1 MWLTSDQIL
10 PVLLNNIGVGAAS
23 NTTNETTKH
32 INMGKYE
39 SAMFVIALGTNS
51 VTTSNFY
58 LMQASTDTAAGSA
71 MGAYN
76 YRTASTA
83 ASYTGST
90 DALSTRT
97 AGTGS
102 TALVLASTAETL
114 YIIEVKGNDC
124 AAGYPFVY
132 PSISSAAAVR
142 TAAIIGF
149 LKPRYEQVNMLIVNT

>member
-1 MWLTSDQIL
+1 MWLTSDEIF
-10 PVLLNNIGVGAAS
+10 PVLLNAPSTGGAS
-23 NTTNETTKH
+23 NTTTETCKH
-32 INMGKYE
+32 INMGRYQ

-71 MGAYN
+71 TGVYN

-102 TALVLASTAETL
+102 TALVLASTAETM
-114 YIIEVKGNDC
+114 YIIEVKSDDC

-132 PSISSAAAVR
+132 PSISSAAATRNATVI
-142 TAAIIGF
+142 AF
-149 LKPRYEQVNMLIVNT
+149 LKPRYLQSSMLTVNT